1 MKFPPSIGSVAVSS
15 KYTMQTNPLQINRRT
30 FLRGTGVA
38 LALPLLEAMRWPVRA
53 ANAAPAPMRMV
64 CVANPLGMLPDAFF
78 PTTAG
83 AGYAM
88 PASLQPL
95 EPHRA
100 DFTVFSNLDH
110 DVSGGHRAV
119 HSFLS
124 GLRDNDATD
133 WPERNISVDQ
143 RAAEFVGARTRF
155 SSLVVSPGPDDG
167 GDVACKMS
175 WTRNGVNVPPI
186 AKATELFRALFMEE
200 DAAALQQRAAAYDLN
215 GSILDA
221 VNGHAKLLERR
232 LGKSD
237 REKLDEYLTSVREV
251 ERKLGMS
258 KAWLNKPKPK
268 VDLAP
273 PEDGAF
279 THALPIFFDLLTL
292 ALQTDS
298 TRVAALGI
306 PGTLDTR
313 DLGLS
318 GGYHGFSHHGKAEV
332 LQRGLLII
340 EGFQVKQLARFIE
353 KLTTIREAD
362 GQRLLDRTM
371 VLFGSGMGN
380 GSSHSNKRLPVLLA
394 GGGFKHGEHKVFPG
408 VQQRQMPLCN
418 LYTTMLQRFGLEV
431 SRFNK
436 ATGTLANFS

>member
-1 MKFPPSIGSVAVSS
+1 
-15 KYTMQTNPLQINRRT
+15 MQTKTWQINRRT
-30 FLRGTGVA
+30 FLRGAGVT
-38 LALPLLEAMRWPVRA
+38 LALPLLDAMKWPLRA
-53 ANAAPAPMRMV
+53 ANTAAPPMRMI
-64 CVANPLGMLPDAFF
+64 CIANPLGMLPDAFF
-78 PTTAG
+78 PKTAG
-83 AGYAM
+83 AGYEM
-88 PASLQPL
+88 PEALKSL
-95 EPHRA
+95 EPHRN

-110 DVSGGHRAV
+110 DVTGGHRVV

-124 GLRDNDATD
+124 GLRDSEATD

-155 SSLVVSPGPDDG
+155 SSLVVSPGADG
-167 GDVACKMS
+167 SEVACKMS
-175 WTRNGVNVPPI
+175 WTRNGVNVPPMSS
-186 AKATELFRALFMEE
+186 APDLFRALFMEE
-200 DAAALQQRAAAYDLN
+200 DAASRQQRAAAYDLN

-232 LGKSD
+232 LGKAD

-251 ERKLGMS
+251 EKKLGMS
-258 KAWLNKPKPK
+258 KDWLNQPKPK
-268 VDLAP
+268 VDMAA

-279 THALPIFFDLLTL
+279 THALPIFYDLLAL

-298 TRVAALGI
+298 TRVAALGV

-318 GGYHGFSHHGKAEV
+318 GSYHGFSHHGKTEA
-332 LQRGLLII
+332 LQRGLLVI
-340 EGFQVKQLARFIE
+340 ETFQTGQLARFLD
-353 KLTTIREAD
+353 KLKSIREPD

-394 GGGFKHGEHKVFPG
+394 GGGFKHGGHKVYPDA
-408 VQQRQMPLCN
+408 QHRQVPLCN
-418 LYTTMLQRFGLEV
+418 LYTTMLQRFGVEV
-431 SRFNK
+431 PRFNK
-436 ATGTLANFS
+436 ATGTLANFA